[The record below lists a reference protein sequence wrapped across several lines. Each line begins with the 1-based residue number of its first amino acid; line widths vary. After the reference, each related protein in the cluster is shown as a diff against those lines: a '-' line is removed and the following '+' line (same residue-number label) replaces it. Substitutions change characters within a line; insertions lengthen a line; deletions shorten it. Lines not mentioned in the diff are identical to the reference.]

1 MRGEEHEKAKR
12 HTPPGAKRI
21 TKIEAAVRQ
30 LRTAILLYFSNADEV
45 AIHTLAF
52 AAHEILRQLA
62 KARGIQVGLDSE
74 SIEKIGK
81 GISAREA
88 RAFLGVSASFFKHSG
103 RNSYDVLMFQPEV
116 NEQFLFEAVCLHVEL
131 TGEYHEE
138 FECLRFAAMLR
149 NPHLV
154 NKDAMSPEEHAS
166 WIRAARDIK

>member
-116 NEQFLFEAVCLHVEL
+116 NE
-131 TGEYHEE
+131 
-138 FECLRFAAMLR
+138 
-149 NPHLV
+149 
-154 NKDAMSPEEHAS
+154 
-166 WIRAARDIK
+166 